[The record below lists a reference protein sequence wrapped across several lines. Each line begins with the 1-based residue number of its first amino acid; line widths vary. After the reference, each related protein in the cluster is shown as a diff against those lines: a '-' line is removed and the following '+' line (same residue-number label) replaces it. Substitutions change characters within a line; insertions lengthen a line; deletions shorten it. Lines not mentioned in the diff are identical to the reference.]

1 MADAIAHAII
11 GPATRAQVTMSSPR
25 FFSRLV
31 RRSVRAL
38 PPDWWLPILR
48 GPARGFVWR
57 VGSGNHSCWL
67 GTYET
72 AIVKALVPRLPA
84 GGIAFDLG
92 AHAGYYTL
100 MLARRFAHVHAFEP
114 CPADLRAHLARNRL
128 ESSVTVHECAVS
140 DFSGRGRLAGE
151 GACRLLAETGLPV
164 AVVALDDLDL
174 PDPAFVKIDVEW
186 QEAAALRGM
195 QRLLARARP
204 TLLVATHGDE
214 VRREAL
220 TILAR
225 LDYRVE
231 PIAGTLLATAR

>member
-1 MADAIAHAII
+1 MA
-11 GPATRAQVTMSSPR
+11 PVTMPSHRSLE
-25 FFSRLV
+25 RLL
-31 RRSVRAL
+31 RWPLRAL
-38 PPDWWLPILR
+38 PSDWWLPILR
-48 GPARGFVWR
+48 GPARGFFWR

-67 GTYET
+67 GSYE
-72 AIVKALVPRLPA
+72 ADIVRGLLPRLPTA
-84 GGIAFDLG
+84 GIAFDLG

-100 MLARRFAHVHAFEP
+100 MLARRFEHVHAFEP
-114 CPADLRAHLARNRL
+114 CPADLRAHLARNHL
-128 ESSVTVHECAVS
+128 ESAVTVHECAVS
-140 DFSGRGRLAGE
+140 DFTGRGRLAGE
-151 GACRLLAETGLPV
+151 GACRLLAETGAPV

-204 TLLVATHGDE
+204 MLLVATHGNE

-220 TILAR
+220 DILKR

-231 PIAGTLLATAR
+231 PIEGTLLATARER